1 MNLKEALS
9 NIQTNEIW
17 LKKSTEGQRYKYF
30 KKEEIIAKLKP
41 LLKEHTISYSFETKE
56 YNYYEASN
64 ILIQKIEVTL
74 YKDDEKMVFSNLLLG
89 DMKPKIMST
98 GQAKGANE
106 TYFWKYMLSDIFM
119 IPSSDKDLDSV
130 FAEDKVVKVDKEFN
144 ALIKELNGYYQK
156 NEHFKEYIKN
166 MCKSLGLE
174 NITKIKD
181 EIVLKNF
188 ITKYLTEYDTK
199 D

>member
-1 MNLKEALS
+1 
-9 NIQTNEIW
+9 
-17 LKKSTEGQRYKYF
+17 
-30 KKEEIIAKLKP
+30 
-41 LLKEHTISYSFETKE
+41 
-56 YNYYEASN
+56 
-64 ILIQKIEVTL
+64 
-74 YKDDEKMVFSNLLLG
+74 
-89 DMKPKIMST
+89 
-98 GQAKGANE
+98 
-106 TYFWKYMLSDIFM
+106 MLSDIFM

-156 NEHFKEYIKN
+156 NENFKEYIKN